1 MFNFWPFN
9 IARKRREEAE
19 ELARQ
24 EAAERDGLD
33 WLCSRGKYA
42 PTTFWTHS
50 EVGQPKRNTV
60 VAMDDPRHPRNLTPQ
75 QRADALAREAAQRA
89 EIIAELQKAAERGW
103 PKRNKVTPM
112 DDPRHPR
119 NLTPEQRAKIKE
131 REAER
136 QAATQRDRYAAAA
149 EGEKRADQRAAAFR
163 KELAAPYGVQ
173 QQQPES
179 VVREF
184 RCDHPAISEFWQ
196 EQQAR
201 CDSPAD
207 TSSPSCDAPS
217 STD

>member
-9 IARKRREEAE
+9 VARKRREEAHSQ
-19 ELARQ
+19 AQ
-24 EAAERDGLD
+24 ERLVAAFRED
-33 WLCSRGKYA
+33 C
-42 PTTFWTHS
+42 
-50 EVGQPKRNTV
+50 
-60 VAMDDPRHPRNLTPQ
+60 Q
-75 QRADALAREAAQRA
+75 QRA
-89 EIIAELQKAAERGW
+89 
-103 PKRNKVTPM
+103 KRNKVIPM

-119 NLTPEQRAKIKE
+119 NLSPQQRADALA

-149 EGEKRADQRAAAFR
+149 EEEKRAGQRAAAFR
-163 KELAAPYGVQ
+163 KELAAPYGVQQ